1 LAVRPVRGHPGRSLS
16 KQGYALSTR
25 GWVASFAPGT
35 TTLIGTVDYR
45 FVYAV
50 EPPHA
55 PADWMRIVGQVS
67 GYVEFNDWQTREGP
81 FGPGT
86 SPPSRPRPAPGAA

>member
-1 LAVRPVRGHPGRSLS
+1 
-16 KQGYALSTR
+16 
-25 GWVASFAPGT
+25 VASFAPGT